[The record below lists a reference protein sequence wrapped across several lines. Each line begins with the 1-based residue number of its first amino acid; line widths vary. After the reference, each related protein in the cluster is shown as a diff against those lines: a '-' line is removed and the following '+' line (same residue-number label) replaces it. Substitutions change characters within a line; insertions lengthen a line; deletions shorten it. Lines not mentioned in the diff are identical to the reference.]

1 MASPCWCWWQAWWWS
16 GAGVSARPTD
26 PGLSNERT
34 ALAWQRTALSL
45 GSSGPAAAIVP
56 VLATALGGWV
66 FGESAR
72 RYLRA
77 HRAQLQAPPRG
88 GRAPTATAL
97 ATVLLCATE
106 VAVLLAH

>member
-1 MASPCWCWWQAWWWS
+1 M
-16 GAGVSARPTD
+16 SARLAD

-45 GSSGPAAAIVP
+45 VVAAAILARLNLGSSGPAAAIVP
-56 VLATALGGWV
+56 VLAIALGLWV
-66 FGESAR
+66 FGESAG

-77 HRAQLQAPPRG
+77 HRRPSHAPPRS
-88 GRAPTATAL
+88 GRAPTATAV
-97 ATVLLCATE
+97 ATLLLCATE

>member
-1 MASPCWCWWQAWWWS
+1 M
-16 GAGVSARPTD
+16 SARPAD

-45 GSSGPAAAIVP
+45 VVAAAILARLTLGSSAPAAAIVP
-56 VLATALGGWV
+56 VLAIALGLWV

-77 HRAQLQAPPRG
+77 HGAQSQRPPRG
-88 GRAPTATAL
+88 GRAATATAAVTL
-97 ATVLLCATE
+97 LLCATE
-106 VAVLLAH
+106 VAVLLVH